1 MTVTGDSP
9 LLGTPIEAAL
19 KRKTGVPKSA
29 EERKVFSVTELTRLI
44 RFTLEEKF
52 SSVWVEGEI
61 SNFIHHGSGH
71 MYFSLKDS
79 EASLQAVMFRRDNQR
94 LRFKPEDGLKVLAR
108 GRVSVYPQ
116 RGQYQLLVD
125 YLEPKGLGDLQLAFE
140 QLKRKLEKEGFFD
153 LARKKPIPFL
163 PRRIGVITSLTGA
176 VIRDMLHVLDR
187 RFPSFH
193 FIIYPVQV
201 QGDRA
206 KHEIAKAL
214 DDMNEY
220 RQVDV
225 LVLARGG
232 GSLEDLWPF
241 NEEMVARAIFR
252 SRIPVISAVGH
263 EVDYTIADF
272 VADLRAP
279 TPSAAA
285 EILFPRREDLKAQIE
300 DQRRRLNESIQR
312 QLEFGQ
318 QELDEAGRYLQTAMT
333 NRLGLERERW
343 NALAGR
349 LEALSPMACLDRGYS
364 ITFDEK
370 SSRIIKSVR
379 HLEAGQRVATRLA
392 DGTFVSIV
400 SLKEKKEET

>member
-1 MTVTGDSP
+1 MDIQT
-9 LLGTPIEAAL
+9 EQ
-19 KRKTGVPKSA
+19 
-29 EERKVFSVTELTRLI
+29 ERKVFSVAELTRLI

-125 YLEPKGLGDLQLAFE
+125 YLEPKGLGDLGLAFE
-140 QLKRKLEKEGFFD
+140 QLKRKLEKEGLFD
-153 LARKKPIPFL
+153 LARKKPIPYL

-176 VIRDMLHVLDR
+176 VIRDMLHVLNR
-187 RFPSFH
+187 RFPNYH

-206 KHEIAKAL
+206 KHEIARAL
-214 DDMNEY
+214 DDMNDY
-220 RQVDV
+220 RRLDV

-232 GSLEDLWPF
+232 GSLEELWPF

-252 SRIPVISAVGH
+252 SQIPVISAVGH

-285 EILFPRREDLKAQIE
+285 EILFPRREDLKAQME
-300 DQRRRLNESIQR
+300 DQRRRLNESIKR

-318 QELDEAGRYLQTAMT
+318 QELDEASRYLQTAMT

-343 NALAGR
+343 GALAGR
-349 LEALSPMACLDRGYS
+349 LAALSPLACLERGYS

-370 SSRIIKSVR
+370 TSQIIKSIR
-379 HLEAGQRVATRLA
+379 HLETGQRVATRLA

-400 SLKEKKEET
+400 SLKEKREET